1 MPTDSGM
8 AFVVIQHLSPDF
20 KSVMGELLARHT
32 SMKIQPVTAPTP
44 LARDCIYLL
53 PPKQEMVLEGGRL
66 CTRAKPLD
74 QPLSM
79 PINLFFRSLARECG
93 ERAFAIVLS
102 GTGTDG
108 SAGLHDIH
116 DMGGRVLVQSE
127 ESAKFDGMPRAAIA
141 TGKVDAIMAPE
152 EMPTTL
158 LACAK
163 NPAAPVTGPAGLR
176 SVSEA
181 LLGVPAI
188 IDKLRETYGID
199 FNHYKTATITRRID
213 RRINMLGCAS
223 FQEYCNRALS
233 DPTELDTLYKDL
245 LIGVTRFF
253 RDVEAFEVLR
263 QKVVP
268 AILDRVPADEEIR
281 VWSPGCATGEEP
293 YSLAIA
299 FLEEMERR
307 GRPASLKVFASD
319 MHRDSLHIAA
329 EGLYPESSMEE
340 LGDTLRSRYFVREPG
355 GYRVISS
362 LRKALIFSP
371 HNLIK
376 DPPFTKMDLVSC
388 RNLLIYF
395 QPPAQLRALISFHF
409 SLKVDGFLF
418 LGPSETVGEIQ
429 GEFETIDRQWKLYR
443 KIRDSRLPLDLRT
456 GSAPGPGRA
465 HARVAGSADARLSR
479 AYEILMN
486 RFVPTGALINERRE
500 VVHLFGQGDRFLR
513 PATGKLSHD
522 ILSLAR
528 GHLRLALSAALQ
540 AAQKKT
546 EKITYSGVEVED
558 ELGRVLVT
566 VTVEPLTDR
575 GLASCHFVQFTCEE
589 PPAPAPALDASTRYQ
604 AGAQTHARIEQLE
617 HDLQQTKESLQ
628 STVEQ
633 LETSNEELQ
642 ASNEELLAA
651 NEELQS
657 TNEELHSVNEELY
670 SVNAEH
676 EQKIHEL
683 DETTSDLHNLIRSTD
698 IGTIFVD
705 RELRIRLFTPTA
717 GKIFNLLPQDV
728 GREITHITYRVLD
741 DDIIGA
747 IRRVINH
754 EVVAERKVVGPDGRR
769 YQRRATAYRD
779 QDNRPAGVVL
789 TFVDV
794 TELTE
799 AEERLRAT
807 NESLEQR
814 VLARTAELLAAQE
827 RLRESEAFTRHWL
840 NTTTDG
846 IWDRNLETDEE
857 YLSPSFK
864 ALFGYADHELPN
876 HATTWQRLIHPD
888 DLGRTLESIR
898 EHTLHGTPFIL
909 PVRYRHKNGS
919 IVWVLT
925 RGVALKGADG
935 RPVRMVGT
943 HTDITDLKRGEEA
956 LRLLNEQLEAR
967 VAERTRALE
976 AANAN
981 LSVSELRY
989 RNVTE
994 TLPQLVWTS
1003 TPDGACDY
1011 LGPQWLEY
1019 TGLSAVEQLGF
1030 GWFNQVHPEDREH
1043 AAERWKEALARG
1055 GVYDVELRLRR
1066 SDGVFRWFK
1075 TRAIPLRDADR
1086 AIVKWFGT
1094 STDIDDLRRSEEQA
1108 HLNEERFREIVE
1120 FSPNGILLVDSAGL
1134 ITMANPQAARIFRC
1148 QVDELVGT
1156 GVESFLPEHVREHH
1170 RRDRRAFSQAPTARP
1185 MGVGRHL
1192 IALRRDGTEFPA
1204 EIGLQ
1209 PLRNSGSTSVVATI
1223 VDISDRIKA
1232 ELDLKESLLEKET
1245 LLKEIHHR
1253 VKNNMQLLS
1262 SLLRLQGDRVT
1273 DAEALAV
1280 LEQGQNRV
1288 RSLALIHEKLYQST
1302 SLAHIDFKDY
1312 LKDLLGIVQST
1323 NGGSDARVTTEVM
1336 GDAVMLGV
1344 DLGVPLGLLV
1354 NELVSNSFKHA
1365 FPAPRRG
1372 RIEVALRQA
1381 GPRQVEVTVRDDGVG
1396 FPPGFDWKNVSSLG
1410 LHLVKIL
1417 SNQVEASTSAR
1428 SGDGVEFLIRV
1439 PIPEDTRDQA

>member
-1 MPTDSGM
+1 
-8 AFVVIQHLSPDF
+8 
-20 KSVMGELLARHT
+20 MGELLARHT
-32 SMKIQPVTAPTP
+32 PMKIQPVTEPTA
-44 LARDCIYLL
+44 LMRDRIYLL
-53 PPKQEMVLEGGRL
+53 PPKQEMVLEAGRL
-66 CTRAKPLD
+66 CTRAKAPD

-79 PINLFFRSLARECG
+79 PINLFFRSLAREFG
-93 ERAFAIVLS
+93 DRAFAIVLS

-116 DMGGRVLVQSE
+116 DLGGRVLVQSE
-127 ESAKFDGMPRAAIA
+127 ESAKFDGMPRAAVA
-141 TGKVDAIMAPE
+141 TGKVDAILAPE
-152 EMPTTL
+152 DMPATL
-158 LACAK
+158 LACAR
-163 NPAAPVTGPAGLR
+163 NPTAPVIGPAGLR
-176 SVSEA
+176 PVSEA

-213 RRINMLGCAS
+213 RRINMLACAS
-223 FQEYCNRALS
+223 FQDYCNRALA
-233 DPTELDTLYKDL
+233 DPAELDVLYKDL

-263 QKVVP
+263 TKVVP
-268 AILDRVPADEEIR
+268 AILDRMAPEEEIR

-307 GRPASLKVFASD
+307 GRTQSLKVFASD

-340 LGDTLRSRYFVREPG
+340 LSETLRARYFVREPG

-362 LRKALIFSP
+362 LRKALIFSS

-376 DPPFTKMDLVSC
+376 DPPFTRMDLVSC

-395 QPPAQLRALISFHF
+395 QPPAQLRALVSFHF
-409 SLKVDGFLF
+409 ALKVDGFLF
-418 LGPSETVGEIQ
+418 LGPSESVGEIQ
-429 GEFETIDRQWKLYR
+429 GEFETIDRQWKVYR
-443 KIRDSRLPLDLRT
+443 KTRDSRLPLDLKNGT
-456 GSAPGPGRA
+456 GQAGARPHARLPGPGDVRI
-465 HARVAGSADARLSR
+465 SR

-500 VVHLFGQGDRFLR
+500 VVHLFGQADRFLR
-513 PATGKLSHD
+513 PGAGKLSHD

-540 AAQKKT
+540 TAHKTNQKVV
-546 EKITYSGVEVED
+546 YSGIEVQD
-558 ELGRVLVT
+558 EIGTTT
-566 VTVEPLTDR
+566 VTITIEPVADR
-575 GLASCHFVQFTCEE
+575 GPVACHFVQFTSEE
-589 PPAPAPALDASTRYQ
+589 PAQPGPAPLAEVQ
-604 AGAQTHARIEQLE
+604 FEAGPQTHARIEQLE

-683 DETTSDLHNLIRSTD
+683 DETTSDLHNLIRSTN

-728 GREITHITYRVLD
+728 GREITHITYRVAD

-747 IRRVINH
+747 IRRVINQ
-754 EVVAERKVVGPDGRR
+754 EIVAERKVIGPDGRR

-794 TELTE
+794 TDLTE

-807 NESLEQR
+807 NESLEHR
-814 VLARTAELLAAQE
+814 VLERTAELLAAQDK
-827 RLRESEAFTRHWL
+827 LREAEAFTRHWL

-846 IWDRNLETDEE
+846 IWDWNLETDEE

-876 HATTWQRLIHPD
+876 HASTWQRLIHPD
-888 DLGRTLESIR
+888 DLEQTRDAIR
-898 EHTLHGTPFIL
+898 EHTLNGTPFIL
-909 PVRYRHKNGS
+909 PVRYRHKSGS
-919 IVWVLT
+919 IIWVLT
-925 RGVALKGADG
+925 RGVALKDGDG

-943 HTDITDLKRGEEA
+943 HTNITGLKRGEEA
-956 LRLLNEQLEAR
+956 LRLLNEQLEGR
-967 VAERTRALE
+967 VAERTRELE
-976 AANAN
+976 TAN
-981 LSVSELRY
+981 LNLSASELRY

-994 TLPQLVWTS
+994 TLPQLVWTGR
-1003 TPDGACDY
+1003 PDGSCDY
-1011 LGPQWLEY
+1011 LGPQWLDY

-1030 GWFNQVHPEDREH
+1030 GWFNQVHPEDRDR
-1043 AAERWKEALARG
+1043 AAERWREALARG
-1055 GVYDVELRLRR
+1055 GEFDVEFRLRR
-1066 SDGVFRWFK
+1066 RDGVYRWFK

-1086 AIVKWFGT
+1086 TIVKWFGT
-1094 STDIDDLRRSEEQA
+1094 NTDIDDLRRSEEKA
-1108 HLNEERFREIVE
+1108 RLNEERFREIVE
-1120 FSPNGILLVDSAGL
+1120 FSPNGILLVDSGGL
-1134 ITMANPQAARIFRC
+1134 VTMANPQAARIFRC
-1148 QVDELVGT
+1148 TAEELVGT
-1156 GVESFLPEHVREHH
+1156 GVESFVPEHLRERH
-1170 RRDRRAFSQAPTARP
+1170 RVDRNLFRNSMSARP
-1185 MGVGRHL
+1185 MGIGRHL
-1192 IALRRDGTEFPA
+1192 VALRKDGTEFPA

-1209 PLRNSGSTSVVATI
+1209 PLKTNGGTSVVATI

-1273 DAEALAV
+1273 DGEALV
-1280 LEQGQNRV
+1280 ILQQGQNRV

-1312 LKDLLGIVQST
+1312 LHDLLSIVHATICGTDS
-1323 NGGSDARVTTEVM
+1323 RVTTEVL
-1336 GDAVMLGV
+1336 GDSVMLGV
-1344 DLGVPLGLLV
+1344 DVAVPLGLLV

-1365 FPAPRRG
+1365 FPPPRHG
-1372 RIEVALRQA
+1372 RIEVALRQLNA
-1381 GPRQVEVTVRDDGVG
+1381 RQVEICVRDDGVG
-1396 FPPGFDWKNVSSLG
+1396 FPPGLDWKQVGSLG

-1417 SNQVEASTSAR
+1417 SNQIEASTSAR

-1439 PIPEDTRDQA
+1439 PIPEDVKD